1 MARAACVLVFVCSL
15 AAPRAAA
22 QDVSPAA
29 VGLPSTEHLKVQVQV
44 AQPAQSFAQPT
55 LKRPSALVPM
65 YVSFAALQGFD
76 YASTTRA
83 ISSGAGR
90 EANPVMGPIVGNRA
104 AFLAVK
110 AGSAAGTMWIAER
123 LWKKHPAG
131 AIVFMAAL
139 NGAMAAVVT
148 HNMRVVR

>member
-22 QDVSPAA
+22 QDLSLVP
-29 VGLPSTEHLKVQVQV
+29 VGLPSIDQVQV
-44 AQPAQSFAQPT
+44 AAPAQSFTQPT
-55 LKRPSALVPM
+55 LKRPSVLVPM

-110 AGSAAGTMWIAER
+110 AGGAAGTMWIAER
-123 LWKKHPAG
+123 MWKKHPAG

-139 NGAMAAVVT
+139 NGVMATVVT

>member
-1 MARAACVLVFVCSL
+1 MARVACVVVFVCSL
-15 AAPRAAA
+15 AAPQAAA
-22 QDVSPAA
+22 QDVSLAA
-29 VGLPSTEHLKVQVQV
+29 VGLPSTERVQVQV
-44 AQPAQSFAQPT
+44 APPAQSFAQPI

-90 EANPVMGPIVGNRA
+90 EGNPVMGPVVGNRA

-123 LWKKHPAG
+123 MWKKHPAG

-139 NGAMAAVVT
+139 NGVMATVVT